1 MHKRTKATSISMEVK
16 IAVWE
21 RDKHRC
27 IYCMRYVPYNFS
39 NSHFIKR
46 SQGGMGIEQNIVTA
60 CPDCH
65 RRYDSGYEYTR
76 MYNYTEKYLRKFY
89 VDFDIE
95 KLKYNKWEELK

>member
-46 SQGGMGIEQNIVTA
+46 SQGGMEIEKNIVTA

-65 RRYDSGYEYTR
+65 RRYDNGYEYKA

-89 VDFDIE
+89 VDLDIE

>member
-46 SQGGMGIEQNIVTA
+46 SQGGMGIEKNIVTA

-65 RRYDSGYEYTR
+65 RRYDNGYEYKA
-76 MYNYTEKYLRKFY
+76 MYNYTKRYLEKFY
-89 VDFDIE
+89 GNLDIE

>member
-39 NSHFIKR
+39 NSHFVKR

-60 CPDCH
+60 CPECH
-65 RRYDSGYEYTR
+65 IRYDSGFEHKR
-76 MYNYTEKYLRKFY
+76 MYEYTEKYLRKFY
-89 VDFDIE
+89 VDLDVE
-95 KLKYNKWEELK
+95 KLIYNKWEE

>member
-1 MHKRTKATSISMEVK
+1 MFRILIKER
-16 IAVWE
+16 VWE
-21 RDKHRC
+21 RDRHQC
-27 IYCMRYVPYNFS
+27 IFCHKNVPVECACC
-39 NSHFIKR
+39 HEIRR

-89 VDFDIE
+89 VDLDIE

>member
-1 MHKRTKATSISMEVK
+1 MKVK

-65 RRYDSGYEYTR
+65 RRYDSGYEYQR

-89 VDFDIE
+89 GNLDIE